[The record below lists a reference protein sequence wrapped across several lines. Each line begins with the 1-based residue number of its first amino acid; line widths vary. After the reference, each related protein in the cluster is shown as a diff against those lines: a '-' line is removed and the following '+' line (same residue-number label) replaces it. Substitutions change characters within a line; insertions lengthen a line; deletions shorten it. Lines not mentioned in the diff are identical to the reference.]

1 MLGSPH
7 RRPVDDG
14 PTAGPRIGLDPAG
27 QDGSSPVTAVG
38 GVLVF
43 LAFLF
48 LVVQVSVHLYTSSM
62 AGGVALEAANRA
74 ARGGPDG
81 CVTAT
86 TWARSRVDGW
96 GADVTCMRGADVVEV
111 RVSGTSPALSMRVL
125 TTMTGLDTI
134 TRAARVRREVFD
146 DDA

>member
-1 MLGSPH
+1 MWPVLVDGT
-7 RRPVDDG
+7 RRWP
-14 PTAGPRIGLDPAG
+14 DPAD

-48 LVVQVSVHLYTSSM
+48 LVVQVSVHLFASSM

-81 CVTAT
+81 CADAT
-86 TWARSRVDGW
+86 TWARDRVAGW
-96 GADVTCMRGADVVEV
+96 GAQVTCSRGGAVAEV
-111 RVSGTSPALSMRVL
+111 QVRGDSPAASLRLLSAV
-125 TTMTGLDTI
+125 TGLDTI
-134 TRAARVRREVFD
+134 TRSARVRLEVVD
-146 DDA
+146 GDA